1 MGGVFAIYE
10 VVMKESK
17 AFQFIGNMALF
28 ENLLNDVNSLTDR
41 DWEKNKERKM
51 NGGAAASNTDTIP
64 LMYDLTQRLN
74 SGITHENYAIFEG
87 HIDEIVRTTAK
98 TLGEMVI
105 KQAMLTRLKAN
116 TVIPRH
122 RDKGPLT
129 AKTHRIHVPVIT
141 STKCIFKV
149 GDEAKNLKTGEIWVI
164 DNVNRYHSVENTGDT
179 DRIHL
184 IIDAI

>member
-10 VVMKESK
+10 VFMKESK
-17 AFQFIGNMALF
+17 AFQFIDTMTLF
-28 ENLLNDVNSLTDR
+28 ENLLNDVSSITNE
-41 DWEKNKERKM
+41 DWVKNKERKM

-74 SGITHENYAIFEG
+74 SEITHESYAIFAPY
-87 HIDEIVRTTAK
+87 IDEIIRATTK
-98 TLGEMVI
+98 TLGKVVM
-105 KQAMLTRLKAN
+105 KQSMLTRLKAN

-129 AKTHRIHVPVIT
+129 AKTHRIHVPIIT
-141 STKCIFKV
+141 NAKCIFKV
-149 GDEAKNLKTGEIWVI
+149 GDEARNLKAGEIWVI
-164 DNVNRYHSVENTGDT
+164 DNVNRYHSVENTGNT
-179 DRIHL
+179 DRVHL